1 METLL
6 KYLFILTIVFLIT
19 YCIFLSKNSFSK
31 IFNSPDLLVKYD
43 GTINLSNIR
52 IYILIRVCYRP
63 SYFNKCFN
71 SILNQ
76 SFNNIYLIISYDD
89 DKCLEYLI
97 KYKNN
102 YKNIELIKVKEDKS
116 KPCFYNLYCNTL
128 LKLVPKKDNN
138 WIMFLDDDDKLLN
151 NKAIEIISKKIE
163 STNDFIF
170 WKFMY
175 NNGRIIG
182 PNNYNEIK
190 FGNCANC
197 TYLINSMY
205 KDYSKFEIYSKG
217 DFEFIKKLKE
227 NKNLNLNYKFINK
240 QLAGT
245 IKGSNYGKTEKYS
258 TL

>member
-6 KYLFILTIVFLIT
+6 KYLFIFFIVFLIL
-19 YCIFLSKNSFSK
+19 YWVFLKKNSFSK
-31 IFNSPDLLVKYD
+31 IINSANLLEKYD
-43 GTINLSNIR
+43 DIINLNDIR
-52 IYILIRVCYRP
+52 IFILIRVCYRP
-63 SYFNKCFN
+63 SYFYKCFN

-76 SFNNIYLIISYDD
+76 SFNNIHLIISYDN

-102 YKNIELIKVKEDKS
+102 YKNIKLIKVKEDKS

-128 LKLVPKKDNN
+128 LKLVPKKENN

-151 NKAIEIISKKIE
+151 NKAIETITKKIE

-175 NNGRIIG
+175 DNGRIIG
-182 PNNYNEIK
+182 PNNYNEIQL
-190 FGNCANC
+190 GNCANC

-205 KDYSKFEIYSKG
+205 KDYSKYKIYQNG

-227 NKNLNLNYKFINK
+227 NKNLNYKFINK
-240 QLAGT
+240 QLTGT